1 MCYTWV
7 GPSRYAGWIGT
18 IAAKS
23 FSDKSTERL
32 KLEESSHRLAA
43 CAGTST
49 CHIVQVSRVGRTEI
63 QGYEVKCRADSE
75 VAVIASRSER

>member
-1 MCYTWV
+1 MREYANGTSHFIRVDARLIESYRPWYI
-7 GPSRYAGWIGT
+7 SSLDRYAGWVGT

-23 FSDKSTERL
+23 SADKSTERL

-49 CHIVQVSRVGRTEI
+49 CHIVQVSRV
-63 QGYEVKCRADSE
+63 
-75 VAVIASRSER
+75 

>member
-1 MCYTWV
+1 MVTNETIV
-7 GPSRYAGWIGT
+7 GRRMKLRYAGWVGT

-23 FSDKSTERL
+23 DTDKSTERL

-49 CHIVQVSRVGRTEI
+49 CHIVQVSPFRPGRARYT
-63 QGYEVKCRADSE
+63 RD
-75 VAVIASRSER
+75 